1 LDLEE
6 GLVDSG
12 LFGGVEVIVR
22 RGAEE
27 DAVASIECRLRIE
40 VSFSGMGGCIFL
52 IIWKKTRRK

>member
-1 LDLEE
+1 
-6 GLVDSG
+6 VDSG